1 MFASSD
7 RPSFTPISR
16 FKQDDKHSSVLSSPF
31 QYRFKRLIE
40 RYQYSNALTANSHGD
55 TQTKQSAGGSH
66 SSKSAH
72 PPSFFAVKMAG
83 VQTPALA
90 HTTKAHVGVK
100 LCHNSFLTI
109 QQKGSSRQL
118 RTPSRFTPMKKPH
131 NPLKK
136 MDYEPQIGSECS
148 VGEDFVLL
156 TITDPSIVQ
165 HVAHSLHQLS

>member
-1 MFASSD
+1 M
-7 RPSFTPISR
+7 T
-16 FKQDDKHSSVLSSPF
+16 
-31 QYRFKRLIE
+31 
-40 RYQYSNALTANSHGD
+40 SH
-55 TQTKQSAGGSH
+55 KQSSQRGSH

-72 PPSFFAVKMAG
+72 PASFFAVQMAG
-83 VQTPALA
+83 VKTAALA
-90 HTTKAHVGVK
+90 HTTNAHVGVK

-118 RTPSRFTPMKKPH
+118 RTPSRFTPMKKPL

-136 MDYEPQIGSECS
+136 MDYEPQIGSEYS

-165 HVAHSLHQLS
+165 HVAHSLHKLS